1 MVLHLRLC
9 AISCYWISLGLCS
22 GKYFFLSPSSPPGE
36 LQHTLNLTKPLAIF
50 CSPSCSRK
58 ILQVT
63 SNLPHTREV
72 VIFDHNE
79 PIVEDKRIY
88 SYKSVTDTGDAHN
101 FEMPPG
107 DFSEDVAL
115 ILMSSGT
122 TGLPKGVML
131 THGNF
136 FAQLEISR
144 YVSSMWQIMS

>member
-1 MVLHLRLC
+1 M
-9 AISCYWISLGLCS
+9 
-22 GKYFFLSPSSPPGE
+22 
-36 LQHTLNLTKPLAIF
+36 
-50 CSPSCSRK
+50 
-58 ILQVT
+58 
-63 SNLPHTREV
+63 
-72 VIFDHNE
+72 
-79 PIVEDKRIY
+79 
-88 SYKSVTDTGDAHN
+88 TDTGDAHN

-144 YVSSMWQIMS
+144 